1 MSSSILHD
9 CSTII
14 KGNAESFRQLS
25 HLVHGGGARQETGTR
40 YTPVGAIHESPASL
54 PFHPSLPPAKG
65 GGGVADGGIVTKLRD
80 NPSVTCRLRMFFG
93 FAREIVGV
101 QPTKKNSARRFA
113 SRTAHPLHR
122 GAEDTNPR
130 MVRRR
135 IPHRKKE
142 GFAPSFL
149 FILRF
154 SFPGVEFSVP
164 PRPSH
169 RGICP
174 RASCRNSRKSR
185 RQPRR

>member
-25 HLVHGGGARQETGTR
+25 HPVHGEGARQETGTAH
-40 YTPVGAIHESPASL
+40 TPVGAIHESPASL
-54 PFHPSLPPAKG
+54 PFYPSLPCAKG

-101 QPTKKNSARRFA
+101 QPTKKNSARRCA

-122 GAEDTNPR
+122 GAESTCANCRAPSVSRCFCFCWRRPR
-130 MVRRR
+130 RSALT
-135 IPHRKKE
+135 KE
-142 GFAPSFL
+142 KAGGRWPPLRCVIIFAPAAYPE
-149 FILRF
+149 IQR
-154 SFPGVEFSVP
+154 
-164 PRPSH
+164 H
-169 RGICP
+169 
-174 RASCRNSRKSR
+174 
-185 RQPRR
+185 